1 MFPDREDASVDIYA
15 DVVQA
20 LTLASDLL
28 DKALMKLSVS
38 MFDISLPSQHLLFV
52 FDAPKWLL
60 VRPASVPASG
70 TRKCVLWRCIEP
82 VLLLWYQEF
91 RVLQCACFNFRP
103 LPA

>member
-28 DKALMKLSVS
+28 DKALMKLSLS

-60 VRPASVPASG
+60 ARPASVPAFWNEEVRVVALPRASLVTLVSG
-70 TRKCVLWRCIEP
+70 IQRASVHL
-82 VLLLWYQEF
+82 F
-91 RVLQCACFNFRP
+91 
-103 LPA
+103 

>member
-15 DVVQA
+15 NVVQA

-28 DKALMKLSVS
+28 DKALMKLGVS

-60 VRPASVPASG
+60 VRPASVPA
-70 TRKCVLWRCIEP
+70 
-82 VLLLWYQEF
+82 F
-91 RVLQCACFNFRP
+91 RNEEV
-103 LPA
+103 

>member
-1 MFPDREDASVDIYA
+1 MFPDREDASVVIYA

-60 VRPASVPASG
+60 VRPASVPALWNEEVHVVALRRASLLTLVSG
-70 TRKCVLWRCIEP
+70 IQRAAAH
-82 VLLLWYQEF
+82 LL
-91 RVLQCACFNFRP
+91 
-103 LPA
+103 